1 MDKQKISQKD
11 KYIYIW
17 LKINNYILNM
27 IPFILHKSVFLK
39 KRSEHRRQT
48 DENLDNVYPR
58 VLKYLIYLSLKEAEK
73 HDKVLF

>member
-1 MDKQKISQKD
+1 MIKNQQLHTEHDTLHPTQVSISK
-11 KYIYIW
+11 
-17 LKINNYILNM
+17 
-27 IPFILHKSVFLK
+27 K

>member
-1 MDKQKISQKD
+1 
-11 KYIYIW
+11 
-17 LKINNYILNM
+17 M